1 MSLRRDL
8 NILCEAALNEGGGAG
23 VNLDFEV
30 TKSMLDGY
38 TADLTEDGDF
48 YVLEVG
54 QTELESYEDS
64 AVVENGGVIKIN
76 KQETLNKLKEIIKQ
90 NKFTVLDEPYEVKDE
105 DIDVIGV
112 EGNPN
117 LTYSR
122 GWIRAGLTESIPID
136 CLYVSFRLVT
146 YEGLEPIIFD
156 YDASP
161 DKSVIFDVRDN
172 NGTANSN
179 GVLVPVD
186 ATYYPSEE
194 LKNAYDRLD
203 EYDDYDESLNEDLP
217 TSQEYKFKIEKLNDK
232 GDFRL
237 TSGDE
242 YVSDIYVPE
251 GDTLK
256 DNIRDYIDCEF
267 MYDLDDSENIC
278 STELS
283 DYKYDEENGE
293 GSFTATIFWEED
305 LNESV
310 DEHTEVKCRMYA
322 RMLEKINEKFGT
334 LIGTFKIEP
343 LYTNKY
349 ELGLK
354 RGYGKYD
361 FKFVSDDAFIPLK
374 NKSLEEQAEYLKGLI
389 LGKE

>member
-1 MSLRRDL
+1 MKDWKRL
-8 NILCEAALNEGGGAG
+8 NLLCEAALNEGAGAAITFHFDEKDRDYKIDVDYDAKGLEIKVSNLLITDYYHSNKAYDGGKF
-23 VNLDFEV
+23 VF
-30 TKSMLDGY
+30 
-38 TADLTEDGDF
+38 TEDD
-48 YVLEVG
+48 LKE
-54 QTELESYEDS
+54 
-64 AVVENGGVIKIN
+64 AVVKDNNDYSEDKIK
-76 KQETLNKLKEIIKQ
+76 K
-90 NKFTVLDEPYEVKDE
+90 E
-105 DIDVIGV
+105 DIKSVEIVGV
-112 EGNPN
+112 EEMPN
-117 LTYSR
+117 LTCSW
-122 GWIRAGLTESIPID
+122 GWVRSDIPD
-136 CLYVSFRLVT
+136 
-146 YEGLEPIIFD
+146 EMIITKQSND
-156 YDASP
+156 YYA
-161 DKSVIFDVRDN
+161 
-172 NGTANSN
+172 
-179 GVLVPVD
+179 VLQVD
-186 ATYYPSEE
+186 AQIGDVKTMYTVEVDGKYIPSDEV
-194 LKNAYDRLD
+194 KIAYDNLG
-203 EYDDYDESLNEDLP
+203 EDDDDFDESLNEDLP
-217 TSQEYKFKIEKLNDK
+217 TSQEYKFNIEKLNDK

-293 GSFTATIFWEED
+293 GSFTATIFWDED

-343 LYTNKY
+343 LYTDKY

-361 FKFVSDDAFIPLK
+361 FKFVSDDAFLPLK